1 MIAISSYSWLN
12 AVCSLVRLSL
22 RWQSRVAHATLI
34 HRKSQLLPKLI
45 EWSGKRSSHFDHW
58 EMRVPTEKCRV
69 EKRMSSRVCHDHIQ
83 PRPAKHGDGVGIH
96 RQIVKRISE
105 MRNQWVAPLVWWSS
119 QLTKIPIDNDM
130 KFLYSAQ
137 RQGESG
143 NVFSIWFHS
152 VEDALL
158 MQKTMRKHFKCPV
171 SCTWSIDGETY
182 KND

>member
-1 MIAISSYSWLN
+1 MAKSGLW
-12 AVCSLVRLSL
+12 
-22 RWQSRVAHATLI
+22 RWT
-34 HRKSQLLPKLI
+34 
-45 EWSGKRSSHFDHW
+45 
-58 EMRVPTEKCRV
+58 TT
-69 EKRMSSRVCHDHIQ
+69 HIQ
-83 PRPAKHGDGVGIH
+83 KIRKAKGRNALSASGS
-96 RQIVKRISE
+96 ISVTDE
-105 MRNQWVAPLVWWSS
+105 TIS